1 MSMAGISGAE
11 IFGLLSVGM
20 MLCSRGTYF
29 VSIFQGKTR
38 PHAFSWL
45 IWGTISSIGF
55 AAQFAEGA
63 GAGSWARAFGAATCF
78 LLIFVSL
85 FKGER
90 HITRSDCVTLA
101 VALTAI
107 PLWILT
113 ETPVW
118 SVILVCAI
126 DTVGYIPTIRKS
138 WLKPREESAISY
150 GFSCCGA
157 LFSLLAVEHY
167 TLSTWLYP
175 AVLVGTNG
183 AMAGFLILRAAR
195 LNTLIPPVKPA

>member
-1 MSMAGISGAE
+1 MSISGISWAD
-11 IFGLLSVGM
+11 ILGLFSVGM

-29 VSIFQGKTR
+29 VSIFQDKTR
-38 PHAFSWL
+38 PHAFSWF

-63 GAGSWARAFGAATCF
+63 GAGSWARGFGAVTCF
-78 LLIFVSL
+78 LLVAVSL

-90 HITRSDCVTLA
+90 HITRTDWLTLA

-113 ETPVW
+113 KTPVW

-126 DTVGYIPTIRKS
+126 DTIGYIPTLRKS
-138 WLKPREESAISY
+138 WLKPREESAVSY

-175 AVLVGTNG
+175 AVLVTTNG

-195 LNTLIPPVKPA
+195 LQALMSSAKPA

>member
-1 MSMAGISGAE
+1 MTASG

-63 GAGSWARAFGAATCF
+63 GAGAWARGFGAATCF
-78 LLIFVSL
+78 LLIVLSL

-90 HITRSDCVTLA
+90 NITRGDCLTLLA
-101 VALTAI
+101 ALLAI
-107 PLWILT
+107 PLWIVT
-113 ETPVW
+113 
-118 SVILVCAI
+118 
-126 DTVGYIPTIRKS
+126 
-138 WLKPREESAISY
+138 
-150 GFSCCGA
+150 
-157 LFSLLAVEHY
+157 
-167 TLSTWLYP
+167 
-175 AVLVGTNG
+175 
-183 AMAGFLILRAAR
+183 
-195 LNTLIPPVKPA
+195 

>member
-55 AAQFAEGA
+55 AAQFMEGA
-63 GAGSWARAFGAATCF
+63 GAGSWARGFGAATCF

-90 HITRSDCVTLA
+90 HITRGDWVTLA

-107 PLWILT
+107 PLWVLT
-113 ETPVW
+113 KTPVW

-138 WLKPREESAISY
+138 WLKPREESALSY
-150 GFSCCGA
+150 AFSCCGA

-175 AVLVGTNG
+175 AVLVATNG

-195 LNTLIPPVKPA
+195 LYALIQPVKPA